1 MLAGFVAPSP
11 SPTTDPATVLGS
23 GAWWAE
29 FWTSSAVGGL
39 AALIAAVLALIGVLL
54 RARHDRREAE
64 TARAAEEAVA
74 LQRRQDAL
82 EDAQRRRQDELDDSA
97 ATHWWAMYTW
107 AIGHMVELRRDPDAG
122 KDFLEALWVEAT
134 NSVQKSL
141 VAVAIDM
148 LLNGEVST

>member
-1 MLAGFVAPSP
+1 M
-11 SPTTDPATVLGS
+11 
-23 GAWWAE
+23 
-29 FWTSSAVGGL
+29 
-39 AALIAAVLALIGVLL
+39 
-54 RARHDRREAE
+54 
-64 TARAAEEAVA
+64 
-74 LQRRQDAL
+74 QRRQDAL